1 LHSIEKGNILSQDLS
16 RIDALFAKI
25 QRGSDAASAASAA
38 GTTSAAPSH
47 ANREDQVEAATPQQ
61 QVTPSGWARI
71 MREWVDSFEQ
81 AMNEAGH
88 ADLTGTFE
96 EMHEAFY
103 AYAEALHKE
112 AAKTKGD

>member
-1 LHSIEKGNILSQDLS
+1 MSQDLS

-25 QRGSDAASAASAA
+25 ERRSEAAGAAGAAS
-38 GTTSAAPSH
+38 SH
-47 ANREDQVEAATPQQ
+47 ANRADQFEADAPQQ
-61 QVTPSGWARI
+61 QVTPSEWARI
-71 MREWVDSFEQ
+71 MREWIDSFEQ

-103 AYAEALHKE
+103 AFAEALHEE
-112 AAKTKGD
+112 AAKTKGK

>member
-1 LHSIEKGNILSQDLS
+1 MSQELS
-16 RIDALFAKI
+16 RIDALFAKV
-25 QRGSDAASAASAA
+25 QRRSEATGAASAA
-38 GTTSAAPSH
+38 GTTSTASSY
-47 ANREDQVEAATPQQ
+47 ANLADPVEAATPQQ

-103 AYAEALHKE
+103 AFAEALHEE
-112 AAKTKGD
+112 AAKTKGK

>member
-1 LHSIEKGNILSQDLS
+1 MSQELS
-16 RIDALFAKI
+16 RIDALFAKV
-25 QRGSDAASAASAA
+25 QRRSEAVGASSAA
-38 GTTSAAPSH
+38 GMASSH
-47 ANREDQVEAATPQQ
+47 ANLADPVEADTPPQQQ

-103 AYAEALHKE
+103 AFAEALHEE
-112 AAKTKGD
+112 AAKTKGK

>member
-1 LHSIEKGNILSQDLS
+1 MSQDSS

-25 QRGSDAASAASAA
+25 ERRSEAAGAAGAAS
-38 GTTSAAPSH
+38 SH
-47 ANREDQVEAATPQQ
+47 ANQADQIEADTPPQQ
-61 QVTPSGWARI
+61 QVTPSEWARI
-71 MREWVDSFEQ
+71 MREWIDSFEQ
-81 AMNEAGH
+81 AMNETGN

>member
-1 LHSIEKGNILSQDLS
+1 MSQELS

-25 QRGSDAASAASAA
+25 DRRSEASGAASAVSTVGTAS
-38 GTTSAAPSH
+38 SH
-47 ANREDQVEAATPQQ
+47 ANRADQIEADTLPQQ
-61 QVTPSGWARI
+61 QVTPSEWARI
-71 MREWVDSFEQ
+71 MREWIDSFEQ
-81 AMNEAGH
+81 AMNETGH

-103 AYAEALHKE
+103 AYAAALHEE

>member
-1 LHSIEKGNILSQDLS
+1 MSQDLS

-25 QRGSDAASAASAA
+25 ERRSEAVGAAGAAS
-38 GTTSAAPSH
+38 SH
-47 ANREDQVEAATPQQ
+47 ANRADQFEADTPPQER
-61 QVTPSGWARI
+61 VTPSEWARI
-71 MREWVDSFEQ
+71 MREWIDSFEQ

-103 AYAEALHKE
+103 AYAEALHEE
-112 AAKTKGD
+112 AAKTKGE